1 MCKIQ
6 GFTSRLRREARLRCF
21 PSLRF
26 LQVSAWRLHCLK
38 SFLMV
43 SNQHFFERPWF
54 LFPSTSKPKTCPAY
68 SSLWFTCKVIRANA
82 VCYTLTM
89 NPGFSVSIDLGRNL
103 CWHVVLSWCCTTI
116 TTLLFHYPP
125 NVSYLLVWG
134 PNILMNK
141 ASSLWHSCY
150 TFDHMLFKE
159 IALHV
164 SKGKSPLN
172 FPHAGW
178 HLLIVA
184 SSQYPPGEIQSP
196 R

>member
-6 GFTSRLRREARLRCF
+6 GFTSRLRRGARLRCF

-26 LQVSAWRLHCLK
+26 WQVSAWRFVLNNFWWCLTNT
-38 SFLMV
+38 SSSGHDFCFLPIPSPKPV
-43 SNQHFFERPWF
+43 QLIVHFG
-54 LFPSTSKPKTCPAY
+54 SH
-68 SSLWFTCKVIRANA
+68 IRANA
-82 VCYTLTM
+82 ACYTLTM

-164 SKGKSPLN
+164 SKGKSHLN